1 MYRVPG
7 GRDVR
12 VAQAVRTSWAVTLSV
27 WRALIL
33 REAVSRLFASRI
45 SFVWL
50 FGEPVVHV
58 SYLIFIYTRIRVH
71 SIGGVDAAIWLL
83 IGILGYYQFRKIS
96 DHVIAAPEK
105 NRALF
110 AYRQVK
116 PIDAAL
122 ARAILEGFL
131 GILVLIVLLFLNS
144 LQGHQFA
151 PDDPLGLI
159 SALFGLW
166 LLGLGFGLCMTSLFA
181 VVRES
186 RHFYVMAMRPMYL
199 LSGVL
204 FPISPLPHEARAIF
218 MLNPVASGLE
228 MARKSLSSAYVA
240 PPELDPNYLY
250 EFALICFFI
259 GLATNRMVEKRIAAL

>member
-1 MYRVPG
+1 MT
-7 GRDVR
+7 
-12 VAQAVRTSWAVTLSV
+12 QAVRSSWAVSLSV
-27 WRALIL
+27 WRALVL
-33 REAVSRLFASRI
+33 REAVSRLFSSRI

-58 SYLIFIYTRIRVH
+58 MYLIFIYTRIRVH
-71 SIGGVDAAIWLL
+71 TIGGVDSAIWLL
-83 IGILGYYQFRKIS
+83 VGILGYYQFRKIS
-96 DHVIAAPEK
+96 DHVISAPEM

-116 PIDAAL
+116 PIDAAF
-122 ARAILEGFL
+122 ARAFLEGFL
-131 GILVLIVLLFLNS
+131 GLMVLIVLLFVNS

-151 PDDPLGLI
+151 PDDMFGLI

-166 LLGLGFGLCMTSLFA
+166 LLGFGFGLCMTSLFA
-181 VVRES
+181 IVRDS
-186 RHFYVMAMRPMYL
+186 KHFYVMAMRPMYL

-228 MARKSLSSAYVA
+228 MARKSLSATYVA
-240 PPELDPNYLY
+240 PPELDSSYLY

-259 GLATNRMVEKRIAAL
+259 GLATNRMLEKRIAAL